1 MQLKMVEPK
10 TPDREKL
17 NELLEALTLLLERN
31 SNLFEG
37 DTLSDEISVFVK
49 NFTAQNRVIDAS
61 ELNQLN
67 DILVKLSVETDRKLE
82 ILDFI
87 KDIEFLKK

>member
-67 DILVKLSVETDRKLE
+67 DILVKISVETDRKLE

>member
-17 NELLEALTLLLERN
+17 NELLEALTLLLEQN

-37 DTLSDEISVFVK
+37 DTLSDQISVFVK

-67 DILVKLSVETDRKLE
+67 DILVKLSMETDRKLE

>member
-1 MQLKMVEPK
+1 MQLKMVESK
-10 TPDREKL
+10 TPGREKL
-17 NELLEALTLLLERN
+17 NELLEGLTLLLDRN

-37 DTLSDEISVFVK
+37 DTLSDEFSVFVK

-67 DILVKLSVETDRKLE
+67 DILVKLSVVTDRKLE

>member
-37 DTLSDEISVFVK
+37 DTLSDEFSVFVK

-67 DILVKLSVETDRKLE
+67 DILVKLSVVTDRKLE

>member
-1 MQLKMVEPK
+1 MAEPK

-37 DTLSDEISVFVK
+37 DTLSDELSVFVK
-49 NFTAQNRVIDAS
+49 NFTTQNRVIDAS

>member
-37 DTLSDEISVFVK
+37 DTLSDQISVFVK

>member
-1 MQLKMVEPK
+1 MQLKMAEPK

>member
-17 NELLEALTLLLERN
+17 IELLEALTLLLERN

-37 DTLSDEISVFVK
+37 DTLSDEVCVFVK

-67 DILVKLSVETDRKLE
+67 EILVKLSVETDRKLE

>member
-37 DTLSDEISVFVK
+37 DTLSDQLSVVVK
-49 NFTAQNRVIDAS
+49 NFTSQNRIIDVS

-67 DILVKLSVETDRKLE
+67 DILVKLSVATDRKLE
-82 ILDFI
+82 ILDFT

>member
-1 MQLKMVEPK
+1 MQSKMVEPK

-17 NELLEALTLLLERN
+17 NELLEALTVLLERN

-37 DTLSDEISVFVK
+37 DTLLDQLSVFVK
-49 NFTAQNRVIDAS
+49 NFTSQNRITDTS

-67 DILVKLSVETDRKLE
+67 DILVELSVATDRKLE

>member
-17 NELLEALTLLLERN
+17 NELLEALILLVARN

>member
-1 MQLKMVEPK
+1 MQLKMVESK

-17 NELLEALTLLLERN
+17 NELLEGLTLLLDRN

-37 DTLSDEISVFVK
+37 DTLSDEFFVFVK

-67 DILVKLSVETDRKLE
+67 DILVKLSVVTDRKLE

>member
-37 DTLSDEISVFVK
+37 DTLSDEISLFVK

>member
-1 MQLKMVEPK
+1 MQSKMVEPK

-17 NELLEALTLLLERN
+17 NELLEALSVLLERN

-37 DTLSDEISVFVK
+37 DTLSDHLSVFVK
-49 NFTAQNRVIDAS
+49 NFTSQNRIIDAS

-67 DILVKLSVETDRKLE
+67 DILVQLSVATDRKLE

>member
-1 MQLKMVEPK
+1 MQSKMVEPK

-17 NELLEALTLLLERN
+17 NELLEALTVLLERN

-37 DTLSDEISVFVK
+37 DTLLDQLSVFVK
-49 NFTAQNRVIDAS
+49 NFTSQNRIADAS

-67 DILVKLSVETDRKLE
+67 DILVELSVATDRKLE

>member
-17 NELLEALTLLLERN
+17 NELLEALTLLLEQN

-37 DTLSDEISVFVK
+37 DTLSDQLSVFVK
-49 NFTAQNRVIDAS
+49 NFTSQNRIIDVS

-67 DILVKLSVETDRKLE
+67 DILVKLSVATDRKLE
-82 ILDFI
+82 ILDFT

>member
-1 MQLKMVEPK
+1 MQLKMAEPK

-82 ILDFI
+82 ILDFT

>member
-1 MQLKMVEPK
+1 MQSKMVEPK

-17 NELLEALTLLLERN
+17 NELLEALTVLLERN

-37 DTLSDEISVFVK
+37 DTLLDQLSAFVK
-49 NFTAQNRVIDAS
+49 NFTSQNRITDAS

-67 DILVKLSVETDRKLE
+67 DILVELSVATDRKLE

>member
-1 MQLKMVEPK
+1 MVEPK

-17 NELLEALTLLLERN
+17 NELLEALTVLLERN

-37 DTLSDEISVFVK
+37 DTLLDQLSAFVK
-49 NFTAQNRVIDAS
+49 NFTSQNRITDAS

-67 DILVKLSVETDRKLE
+67 DILVELSVATDRKLE

>member
-17 NELLEALTLLLERN
+17 IELLEALTLLLERN

-67 DILVKLSVETDRKLE
+67 DILVKISVETDRKLE

>member
-1 MQLKMVEPK
+1 MVESK

>member
-1 MQLKMVEPK
+1 MVEPK

>member
-1 MQLKMVEPK
+1 MVEPK

-17 NELLEALTLLLERN
+17 NELLEALTVLLERN

-37 DTLSDEISVFVK
+37 DTLLDQLSVFVK
-49 NFTAQNRVIDAS
+49 NFTSQNRITDTS

-67 DILVKLSVETDRKLE
+67 DILVELSVATDRKLE

>member
-10 TPDREKL
+10 TPEREKL
-17 NELLEALTLLLERN
+17 NELLGALTLLLERN

-37 DTLSDEISVFVK
+37 DTLSDEVSVFVK

>member
-1 MQLKMVEPK
+1 MQSKMVEPK

-17 NELLEALTLLLERN
+17 NELLEALSVLLERN

-37 DTLSDEISVFVK
+37 DTLSDHLSVFVK
-49 NFTAQNRVIDAS
+49 NFTSQNRIIDAS

-67 DILVKLSVETDRKLE
+67 DILVELSVATERKLE

>member
-1 MQLKMVEPK
+1 MVEPK

-37 DTLSDEISVFVK
+37 DTLSDEIVVFVK
-49 NFTAQNRVIDAS
+49 NFTAQNRVIDVS

>member
-17 NELLEALTLLLERN
+17 IELLEALTLLLERN

-37 DTLSDEISVFVK
+37 DTLSDEIVVFVK

>member
-1 MQLKMVEPK
+1 MQLKMAEPK

-37 DTLSDEISVFVK
+37 DTLSDQFSVFVK

-82 ILDFI
+82 ILDFT

>member
-1 MQLKMVEPK
+1 MQSKMVEPK
-10 TPDREKL
+10 TLDREKL
-17 NELLEALTLLLERN
+17 NELLESLTVLLERN

-37 DTLSDEISVFVK
+37 DTLLDQLSVFVK
-49 NFTAQNRVIDAS
+49 NFTSQNRITDAS

-67 DILVKLSVETDRKLE
+67 DILVELSVATDRKLE

>member
-17 NELLEALTLLLERN
+17 IELLEALTLLLERN

-37 DTLSDEISVFVK
+37 DTLSDEITVFVK

-67 DILVKLSVETDRKLE
+67 EILVKLSVETDRKLE